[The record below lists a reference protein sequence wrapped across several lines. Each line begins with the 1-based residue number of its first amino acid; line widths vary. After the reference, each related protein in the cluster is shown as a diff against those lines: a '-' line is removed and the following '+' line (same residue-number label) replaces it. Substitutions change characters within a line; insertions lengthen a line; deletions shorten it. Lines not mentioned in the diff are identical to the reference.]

1 MSVNL
6 HGILTALIA
15 PFDVEGNLDEQA
27 LRSLVER
34 SIEGGVNGLVTC
46 GSTGEFSAMT
56 HEERK
61 RVVEVVVDAAAGRV
75 PVVAQTGATTAREAI
90 ELTRHAQEVGAD
102 VVMIVT
108 PYYEPISVEE
118 TVDYLK
124 TVSATA
130 TVPVMLY
137 NIPPATGINL
147 DPELVAR
154 LSTEIPNVQYIKDSS
169 ANMEQ
174 AISLIHHHADKIKT
188 FIGWDVLTLAGLL
201 EGAAGI
207 VAGAANVVPSELA
220 AVYRAVQAGEL
231 QSARELWN
239 KVYPVVD
246 GLITE
251 PFIPAI
257 KAALRLKGEDYG
269 DPRLPI
275 HPAGEH
281 TVQRLEQLLN
291 ELQTASTVDAVR

>member
-15 PFDVEGNLDEQA
+15 PFTSDGA
-27 LRSLVER
+27 LYEDGLKNLVER
-34 SIEGGVNGLVTC
+34 SIAGGVNGLVTC

-61 RVVEVVVDAAAGRV
+61 RVVEIVVQAAAGRV
-75 PVVAQTGATTAREAI
+75 PVVAQTGATTACEAI
-90 ELTRHAQEVGAD
+90 ELTRHAEQVGAD

-124 TVSATA
+124 TVAAS
-130 TVPVMLY
+130 VSIPVMLY

-147 DPELVAR
+147 DPALVER
-154 LSTEIPNVQYIKDSS
+154 LADEIPNVRYIKDSS
-169 ANMEQ
+169 GNMEQ
-174 AISLIHHHADKIKT
+174 ALQLIHNLGDKIET
-188 FIGWDVLTLAGLL
+188 YIGWDVLTLAGLL

-207 VAGAANVVPSELA
+207 VAGAANVVPRELSEVYA
-220 AVYRAVQAGEL
+220 AVQDADLVR
-231 QSARELWN
+231 ARELWN
-239 KVYPVVD
+239 KVYPVID
-246 GLITE
+246 GLLTE

-257 KAALRLKGEDYG
+257 KAALKVQGHDLGE
-269 DPRLPI
+269 PRLPI
-275 HPAGEH
+275 HPASPETTERING
-281 TVQRLEQLLN
+281 LLAQLDAHAV
-291 ELQTASTVDAVR
+291 TASN

>member
-15 PFDVEGNLDEQA
+15 PFTSDGALDEDG
-27 LRSLVER
+27 LKNLVER
-34 SIEGGVNGLVTC
+34 SIAGGVNGLVTC

-61 RVVEVVVDAAAGRV
+61 RVVEIVVQAAAGRV
-75 PVVAQTGATTAREAI
+75 PVVAQTGATTACEAI
-90 ELTRHAQEVGAD
+90 ELTRHAEQVGAD

-124 TVSATA
+124 TVAAS
-130 TVPVMLY
+130 VSIPVMLY

-147 DPELVAR
+147 DPALVER
-154 LSTEIPNVQYIKDSS
+154 LADEIPNVRYIKDSS
-169 ANMEQ
+169 GNMEQ
-174 AISLIHHHADKIKT
+174 ALQLIHNLGDKIET
-188 FIGWDVLTLAGLL
+188 YIGWDVLTLAGLL

-207 VAGAANVVPSELA
+207 VAGAANVVPRELSEVYA
-220 AVYRAVQAGEL
+220 AVQDADLVR
-231 QSARELWN
+231 ARELWN
-239 KVYPVVD
+239 KVYPVID
-246 GLITE
+246 GLLTE

-257 KAALRLKGEDYG
+257 KAALKVQGHDLGE
-269 DPRLPI
+269 PRLPI
-275 HPAGEH
+275 HPASPETTERING
-281 TVQRLEQLLN
+281 LLAQLDAHAV
-291 ELQTASTVDAVR
+291 TASN

>member
-15 PFDVEGNLDEQA
+15 PFAADGSLDEQA
-27 LRSLVER
+27 LKALVER
-34 SIEGGVNGLVTC
+34 SIQGGVDGLVTC

-61 RVVEVVVDAAAGRV
+61 RIVEVVVDAAAGRV

-90 ELTRHAQEVGAD
+90 ELTRHAEQVGAD
-102 VVMIVT
+102 VVMLVT

-118 TVDYLK
+118 VVDYLK
-124 TVSATA
+124 SVSASVA
-130 TVPVMLY
+130 VPVMLY
-137 NIPPATGINL
+137 NIPPATGLNM

-154 LSTEIPNVQYIKDSS
+154 LATEIPNVRYIKDSS
-169 ANMEQ
+169 GNMEQ
-174 AISLIHHHADKIKT
+174 ALQLIHHHGDKIET
-188 FIGWDVLTLAGLL
+188 FIGWDALTLAGLV

-207 VAGAANVVPSELA
+207 VAGAANVVPEELA
-220 AVYRAVQAGEL
+220 AVYSAVKAGDL
-231 QSARELWN
+231 NTARERWN
-239 KVYPVVD
+239 HVYPVVD
-246 GLITE
+246 GLLTE

-257 KAALRLKGEDYG
+257 KYALRLKGEEYG

-275 HPAGEH
+275 HPASKD
-281 TVQRLEQLLN
+281 
-291 ELQTASTVDAVR
+291 TASRIKNLLVDLARNPVPAGR

>member
-15 PFDVEGNLDEQA
+15 PFTSDGA
-27 LRSLVER
+27 LYEDGLKNLVER
-34 SIEGGVNGLVTC
+34 SIAGGVNGLVTC

-61 RVVEVVVDAAAGRV
+61 RVVKIVVQAAAGRV
-75 PVVAQTGATTAREAI
+75 PVVAQTGATTACEAI
-90 ELTRHAQEVGAD
+90 ELTRHAEQVGAD

-124 TVSATA
+124 TVAAS
-130 TVPVMLY
+130 VSIPVMLY

-147 DPELVAR
+147 DPALVER
-154 LSTEIPNVQYIKDSS
+154 LADEIPNVRYIKDSS
-169 ANMEQ
+169 GNMEQ
-174 AISLIHHHADKIKT
+174 ALQLIHNLGDKIET
-188 FIGWDVLTLAGLL
+188 YIGWDVLTLAGLL

-207 VAGAANVVPSELA
+207 VAGAANVVPRELSEVYA
-220 AVYRAVQAGEL
+220 AVQDADLVR
-231 QSARELWN
+231 ARELWN
-239 KVYPVVD
+239 KVYPVID
-246 GLITE
+246 GLLTE

-257 KAALRLKGEDYG
+257 KAALKVQGHDLGE
-269 DPRLPI
+269 PRLPI
-275 HPAGEH
+275 HPASPETTERING
-281 TVQRLEQLLN
+281 LLAQLDAHAV
-291 ELQTASTVDAVR
+291 TASN

>member
-15 PFDVEGNLDEQA
+15 PFAHDGSLDETA
-27 LRSLVER
+27 LKNLVER
-34 SIEGGVNGLVTC
+34 SIAGGVNGLVTC

-61 RVVEVVVDAAAGRV
+61 RVVEVVVEAAAGRV

-90 ELTRHAQEVGAD
+90 ELTRHAEQVGAD

-108 PYYEPISVEE
+108 PYYEPISIEE

-124 TVSATA
+124 TVSAS
-130 TVPVMLY
+130 VSLPVMLY

-147 DPELVAR
+147 DPALVER
-154 LSTEIPNVQYIKDSS
+154 LVTEIPNVRYIKDSS
-169 ANMEQ
+169 GNMEQ
-174 AISLIHHHADKIKT
+174 ALQMIHHLGDKIET
-188 FIGWDVLTLAGLL
+188 YIGWDVLTLAGLL

-207 VAGAANVVPSELA
+207 VAGAANVVPRELA
-220 AVYRAVQAGEL
+220 DVYAAVQDNDL
-231 QSARELWN
+231 VKARALWN
-239 KVYPVVD
+239 KVYPVID
-246 GLITE
+246 GLLTE

-257 KAALRLKGEDYG
+257 KAALKIQGEDFG
-269 DPRLPI
+269 QPRLPI
-275 HPAGEH
+275 HPASEETTERIKG
-281 TVQRLEQLLN
+281 LLGQLA
-291 ELQTASTVDAVR
+291 EAAASAKN

>member
-6 HGILTALIA
+6 HGILTALVA
-15 PFDVEGNLDEQA
+15 PFAADGSLDEAA
-27 LRSLVER
+27 LRALVER
-34 SIEGGVNGLVTC
+34 SIAGGVNGLVAN

-56 HEERK
+56 HEERM
-61 RVVEVVVDAAAGRV
+61 RVVEVVIEAAAGRV

-90 ELTRHAQEVGAD
+90 ELTQHAERSGAD

-108 PYYEPISVEE
+108 PYYEPISEEE

-124 TVSATA
+124 TVCAS
-130 TVPVMLY
+130 VELPVMLY

-147 DPELVAR
+147 HPALVAR
-154 LSTEIPNVQYIKDSS
+154 LVAEIPNVKYIKDSS

-174 AISLIHHHADKIKT
+174 AVQLIHHHADQVKT
-188 FIGWDVLTLAGLL
+188 FVGWDVLTLAGLL
-201 EGAAGI
+201 EGAEGI
-207 VAGAANVVPSELA
+207 VAGAANVVPEELA
-220 AVYRAVQAGEL
+220 AVYAAVQAGDL
-231 QSARELWN
+231 TAARSRWN
-239 KVYPVVD
+239 RVYPVVD

-269 DPRLPI
+269 QPRLPI
-275 HPAGEH
+275 HPASEETTARIAG
-281 TVQRLEQLLN
+281 LLD
-291 ELQTASTVDAVR
+291 ELSAAAVAN

>member
-1 MSVNL
+1 MSANL

-15 PFDVEGNLDEQA
+15 PFAHDGSLDEA
-27 LRSLVER
+27 GLKNLVER
-34 SIEGGVNGLVTC
+34 SIAGGVNGLVTC

-61 RVVEVVVDAAAGRV
+61 RVVEVVVQAAAGRV

-90 ELTRHAQEVGAD
+90 ELTRHAEQVGAD

-124 TVSATA
+124 TVSASVS
-130 TVPVMLY
+130 VPVMLY

-147 DPELVAR
+147 DPELVER
-154 LSTEIPNVQYIKDSS
+154 LADEIPNVRYIKDSS
-169 ANMEQ
+169 GNMEQ
-174 AISLIHHHADKIKT
+174 ALQLIHNLGDKIET
-188 FIGWDVLTLAGLL
+188 YIGWDVLTLAGLL

-207 VAGAANVVPSELA
+207 VAGAANVVPRELA
-220 AVYRAVQAGEL
+220 NVYDAVRDNDLAK
-231 QSARELWN
+231 ARQLWN
-239 KVYPVVD
+239 EVYPVID
-246 GLITE
+246 GLLTE

-257 KAALRLKGEDYG
+257 KAALKIQGQDFGE
-269 DPRLPI
+269 PRLPI
-275 HPAGEH
+275 HPASKETSARIQGL
-281 TVQRLEQLLN
+281 LEQLSDHAAPVN
-291 ELQTASTVDAVR
+291 S

>member
-15 PFDVEGNLDEQA
+15 PFTPDGALDEDG
-27 LRSLVER
+27 LKNLVER
-34 SIEGGVNGLVTC
+34 SIAGGVNGLVTC

-61 RVVEVVVDAAAGRV
+61 RVVEIVVQAAAGRV
-75 PVVAQTGATTAREAI
+75 PVVAQTGATTACEAI
-90 ELTRHAQEVGAD
+90 ELTRHAEQVGAD

-124 TVSATA
+124 TVAAS
-130 TVPVMLY
+130 VSIPVMLY

-147 DPELVAR
+147 DPALVER
-154 LSTEIPNVQYIKDSS
+154 LADEIPNVRYIKDSS
-169 ANMEQ
+169 GNMEQ
-174 AISLIHHHADKIKT
+174 ALQLIHNLGDKIET
-188 FIGWDVLTLAGLL
+188 YIGWDVLTLAGLL

-207 VAGAANVVPSELA
+207 VAGAANVVPRELSEVYA
-220 AVYRAVQAGEL
+220 AVQDADLVR
-231 QSARELWN
+231 ARELWN
-239 KVYPVVD
+239 KVYPVID
-246 GLITE
+246 GLLTE

-257 KAALRLKGEDYG
+257 KAALKVQGHDLGE
-269 DPRLPI
+269 PRLPI
-275 HPAGEH
+275 HPASPETTERING
-281 TVQRLEQLLN
+281 LLAQLDAHAV
-291 ELQTASTVDAVR
+291 TASN